1 MKTNP
6 KVILAALGIAVLAS
20 PAMAQSG
27 LLTVSPQSWQRAQG
41 QAEHVA
47 SRPANIVGA
56 YGSVAR
62 THVKVTH
69 GRQGGQEGV
78 QDQGTRLGVDDS
90 VYVRFPQ
97 AGY

>member
-1 MKTNP
+1 MKTNL
-6 KVILAALGIAVLAS
+6 KVMLAALGIAVLAS

-27 LLTVSPQSWQRAQG
+27 LLTVSPQDWQRAQG

-62 THVKVTH
+62 THAKVTR

-78 QDQGTRLGVDDS
+78 QDQGSRLGVDDS
-90 VYVRFPQ
+90 GYVRFPQ
-97 AGY
+97 AGD